1 MKAVLE
7 ILPVDLDSRKC
18 ILLLEISDHGFS
30 YAIKNDEDNI
40 YIAVAVFHYD
50 NSNGEGT
57 HDSLLEGLQ
66 HQPVLSGN
74 FKKIYILYSSEQSV
88 LIPFSLY
95 SSQENTNVLNLI
107 HGDLEG
113 NNNNK
118 IFADM
123 VTAKGI
129 YNAYRVPEAIAGV
142 IKSRFPDALNIHQYS
157 VLLKQATGGES
168 HLRVIFYPKKLI
180 VVLNKE
186 GSTQFI
192 NTFSFD
198 AAEDVSYILLN
209 TCKQFEVENIPV
221 EISGLIEMNSALYK
235 EIYKYFTN
243 VTLAGLPG
251 GCNYSEEISRQPA
264 HYFSHIFAVDSCE

>member
-18 ILLLEISDHGFS
+18 ILLLEISNNGFS

-40 YIAVAVFHYD
+40 YIAVAIFHYA
-50 NSNGEGT
+50 NSNGDVT
-57 HDSLLEGLQ
+57 HADLLEGLQ

-74 FKKIYILYSSEQSV
+74 FKKIYILYSFDQSV

-95 SSQENTNVLNLI
+95 SSQENVNVLNLI

-113 NNNNK
+113 NNNK
-118 IFADM
+118 VFADM
-123 VTAKGI
+123 VAAKGI
-129 YNAYRVPEAIAGV
+129 YNTYRVPEAIAGV
-142 IKSRFPDALNIHQYS
+142 LKSRFPDALNIHQYS
-157 VLLKQATGGES
+157 VLLKQAPAGDN

-180 VVLNKE
+180 VLLIKE

-192 NTFSFD
+192 NTFWFD
-198 AAEDVSYILLN
+198 AAEDVSYILMN
-209 TCKQFEVENIPV
+209 ICKQFEVENIPV
-221 EISGLIEMNSALYK
+221 EIGGLIEMNSALYK

-251 GCNYSEEISRQPA
+251 GCNYSEEISRHPA